1 MGTCINVGNEGFR
14 ENGLRLPQDKEGD
27 GEAVK
32 NTFKNWGGCELVSH
46 TIEGKMSVIL
56 HVTDVK

>member
-14 ENGLRLPQDKEGD
+14 ENGLRFPQDKEGD

-32 NTFKNWGGCELVSH
+32 NTLKIGEVVNWYR
-46 TIEGKMSVIL
+46 TQ
-56 HVTDVK
+56 